1 MLEILNKEDL
11 NEEELSFVNLH
22 NKILANAQMTGVYLY
37 EFCKELKEMRDSKK
51 YIYAGLSNFEEYAIN
66 VLGLK
71 KSQAYNF
78 CSIAENINPEIFQSI
93 GKIGTTKL
101 LLISKLEPEEQ
112 EKVIVDN
119 DLEKMTVKDLED
131 QIKVLKAGN
140 ESLQHCYDLLQ
151 KDYDE
156 LDNDNN
162 ELVEEIHNYRKE
174 LAELRNNNSKD
185 EIIKL
190 EAKIKELEANPK
202 VIEKEVIKEDLTKD
216 NKIKELELK
225 IKNLETNKNSSLNQF
240 KIIFDVIK
248 DNITKAINISSTFEE
263 ENKNKCLN
271 ALRKLIELI

>member
-101 LLISKLEPEEQ
+101 LLISKLGLLSNLGLQ
-112 EKVIVDN
+112 KRTTKKRCFFV
-119 DLEKMTVKDLED
+119 
-131 QIKVLKAGN
+131 VLKLKLGPGHRAVVRRYLSYAIYVNAGR
-140 ESLQHCYDLLQ
+140 SL
-151 KDYDE
+151 
-156 LDNDNN
+156 
-162 ELVEEIHNYRKE
+162 
-174 LAELRNNNSKD
+174 
-185 EIIKL
+185 
-190 EAKIKELEANPK
+190 ANK
-202 VIEKEVIKEDLTKD
+202 
-216 NKIKELELK
+216 
-225 IKNLETNKNSSLNQF
+225 S
-240 KIIFDVIK
+240 
-248 DNITKAINISSTFEE
+248 
-263 ENKNKCLN
+263 
-271 ALRKLIELI
+271 LRKPFGRVRPLRLSFPCGGWRKHSRLSTHFRPSVQSRLAWPQFP

>member
-119 DLEKMTVKDLED
+119 DLEKMTVKDLEG